1 MDLQE
6 QFVACIQLV
15 REILAVI
22 VERVRAAETT
32 QSINN
37 QSARIARGIER
48 FRPYPR
54 PSNIQSRD
62 PRLNVSTQSESFLI

>member
-1 MDLQE
+1 MDLAE
-6 QFVACIQLV
+6 FIACIQLV

-22 VERVRAAETT
+22 IERIRAAEA
-32 QSINN
+32 NEN
-37 QSARIARGIER
+37 VHHRSARIARGIER

-54 PSNIQSRD
+54 PNNIQSRD